1 MPPGTNLF
9 SLDGRRLGWV
19 QTGYIGNRKTGHMG
33 NTLDEDG
40 SEPVRRNVLPWK
52 ETSPE
57 DEQVRF
63 IEQCQ
68 GGRVTLVEACRQFG
82 ISRKTG
88 YRRLQRFRTC
98 GWSGLG
104 DRSRAPHSHPN
115 ETPRAIAERLIGAK
129 QAHPTWGPKKVVASL
144 RRVEP
149 RVRWPAPSTA
159 GNILDRAGLVRRR
172 KRRRHAAAWGEPFA
186 SAHNP
191 NDVWAIDFKGWFRT
205 GDGVR
210 IDPLTVQDAA
220 SRYLLVCNGLP
231 QPRGPQVQRVLER
244 AFREYG
250 LPQTIRSDNGPP
262 FASVGLGSLS
272 QLAIWWIKLGII
284 PERIEPGH
292 PEQNGRLERLHRTLK
307 AETASPPQANGRRQQ
322 RAFDTFRH
330 SYNEE
335 RPHEALGQSRPRD
348 RYSPS
353 FRSYPSR
360 VSAPDYEVGVT
371 VRKVRTNGEIKWRGN
386 KIYLS
391 EALRGEPVGLSP
403 KDDRYWIIRYGPL
416 AIGLLDDHTQS
427 VQRTPINVLPMSPV

>member
-1 MPPGTNLF
+1 M
-9 SLDGRRLGWV
+9 
-19 QTGYIGNRKTGHMG
+19 
-33 NTLDEDG
+33 
-40 SEPVRRNVLPWK
+40 LPWK
-52 ETSPE
+52 ESSPE
-57 DEQVRF
+57 SEQERF

-68 GGRVTLVEACRQFG
+68 AGEVTFVEACRQFG

-88 YRRLQRFRTC
+88 YKRLQRFRSC
-98 GWSGLG
+98 GWDGLG
-104 DRSRAPHSHPN
+104 DRSRAPRSHPN
-115 ETPRAIAERLIGAK
+115 ETSRAIAERLIAARK
-129 QAHPTWGPKKVVASL
+129 ARPTWGPKKVVAWL
-144 RRVEP
+144 RRDEP
-149 RVRWPAPSTA
+149 QVRWPAPSTA

-172 KRRRHAAAWGEPFA
+172 KRQRRAAPWSEPFA
-186 SAHNP
+186 AAHKP

-205 GDGVR
+205 GDGAR

-250 LPQTIRSDNGPP
+250 LPWTIRSDNGPP

-272 QLAIWWIKLGII
+272 SLAIWWIKLGII

-307 AETASPPQANGRRQQ
+307 AETARPPQANRRRQQ
-322 RAFDTFRH
+322 RTFDAFRQ

-335 RPHEALGQSRPRD
+335 RPHEALAQQTPAH

-353 FRSYPSR
+353 FRSYPSQ

-371 VRKVRTNGEIKWRGN
+371 VRKVRTNGEIKWRGD

-403 KDDRYWIIRYGPL
+403 RDDRYWTIRFGPL
-416 AIGLLDDHTQS
+416 VIGLLDDHTHS
-427 VQRTPINVLPMSPV
+427 VQRTPIKVLPMSPV